1 MKNAIIA
8 MAVMAIFMVGGGGV
22 ISAAFSS
29 ILGGGIEQ
37 SYIYPIY
44 GGIII
49 LTGVV
54 VGAAQMVIDEIRAL
68 KKLVEENK
76 NA

>member
-1 MKNAIIA
+1 MKKAIIA
-8 MAVMAIFMVGGGGV
+8 MVLMAIFLVGGSGV

-44 GGIII
+44 GGIVI

-54 VGAAQMVIDEIRAL
+54 VGAAQMVIDEVREL
-68 KKLVEENK
+68 KKLLEENK